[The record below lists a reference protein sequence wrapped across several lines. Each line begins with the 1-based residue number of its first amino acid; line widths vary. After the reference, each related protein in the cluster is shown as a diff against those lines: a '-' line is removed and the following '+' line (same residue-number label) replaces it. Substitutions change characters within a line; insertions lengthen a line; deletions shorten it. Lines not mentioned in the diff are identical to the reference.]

1 MERGSVISWFGR
13 KAGSVRLLLAVSIA
27 MIPLALVTAGAGVA
41 DDVPP
46 ATRFAVDSPAM
57 ATAQQIARAHWGV
70 DACAGQVTIS
80 WGTDEA
86 SINAR
91 SYWANP
97 YSAYDHPAL
106 NVQCRI
112 VFNAQMSY
120 SWAKFCTV
128 LVHEYGH
135 LVGRPHVADG
145 ADVMSP
151 IYRAP
156 LEACLIDE
164 PGVRV
169 EAPTPQPVV
178 APVSPVVDAPRPR
191 TTSRAGRRASA
202 RRAARARAKAR
213 ARLASAPLLRFSSDG
228 HAH

>member
-1 MERGSVISWFGR
+1 MEGGSVISRFTR
-13 KAGSVRLLLAVSIA
+13 KAGSVRLLLAASIA
-27 MIPLALVTAGAGVA
+27 MIPLALVTAGTGVA

-46 ATRFAVDSPAM
+46 ATRFAVDSAAM
-57 ATAQQIARAHWGV
+57 ATAQGIARAHWGV
-70 DACAGQVTIS
+70 DACAGQVAIS
-80 WGTDEA
+80 WGVDEA

-112 VFNAQMSY
+112 VFNAQMTY
-120 SWAKFCTV
+120 SWPKFCTV

-145 ADVMSP
+145 TDVMSP

-156 LEACLIDE
+156 LEACMVDE
-164 PGVRV
+164 PGTQA
-169 EAPTPQPVV
+169 APPAPQPVS
-178 APVSPVVDAPRPR
+178 SPVVDAPRPR
-191 TTSRAGRRASA
+191 TTSRAARRASA
-202 RRAARARAKAR
+202 KRARARAKAR
-213 ARLASAPLLRFSSDG
+213 ARLASAPLLRFSSDAHG
-228 HAH
+228 H